1 MSSSFVYVN
10 PQNALYRDAKI
21 SKLVKKILDKIS
33 DIPNYL
39 DHRYDMEL
47 LRMVTVMIEH
57 SVNNKKNKVKIDKA
71 DIVFQ
76 VYTKLFDKVTPQE
89 LKTIRDNIEYLH
101 NNGHIQ
107 KIGCFNVIIDV
118 LKDWFKRRLA

>member
-1 MSSSFVYVN
+1 MSSHFVFVN

-33 DIPNYL
+33 DIPNYQ
-39 DHRYDMEL
+39 DHRNDMEL
-47 LRMVTVMIEH
+47 LRMITIMIEH

-76 VYTKLFDKVTPQE
+76 VYNKLFEKITPTE
-89 LKTIRDNIEYLH
+89 INSIKSNIEYLH
-101 NNGHIQ
+101 NNGHIK
-107 KIGCFNVIIDV
+107 KIGFFNVVSGI
-118 LKDWFKRRLA
+118 LKDWFKRHIA